1 MKRLAI
7 YIMVCVASMSLLS
20 CEDLTPEFYQNKP
33 VIEEVRYSNR
43 FHPNYTEMI
52 VTVTLDKNYG
62 SSIRADIGKFTNRT
76 LYASNIYNNI
86 YTCTINVFI
95 DDFDEVNYL
104 QGTAIYNNLDV
115 VIKSCDGT
123 NVTLA
128 TYTTGR
134 MAYTNKPSIKMTK
147 VTRDGRYLS
156 DDNYRYTTEYTGY
169 FVVSGTLFFKE
180 IYNYLIGNWSNPGKG
195 GSILPYDYSYYEE
208 GETLSHSTALIHP
221 PSLSE
226 TLYNQFRGLLRDNK
240 TEIIADK
247 TISLAGTGD
256 GWVTVSLVSSAVVP
270 YTRSGGGSKC
280 ECIAAPIKVEGDNA
294 PKVKCVY
301 TIDQTPIPLVPIK

>member
-1 MKRLAI
+1 
-7 YIMVCVASMSLLS
+7 
-20 CEDLTPEFYQNKP
+20 
-33 VIEEVRYSNR
+33 
-43 FHPNYTEMI
+43 MI

-76 LYASNIYNNI
+76 LSASNIYKNI

-95 DDFDEVNYL
+95 DDFDEVDYV
-104 QGTAIYNNLDV
+104 QGKGIYNNLDV
-115 VIKSCDGT
+115 VIKSRDGT

-134 MAYTNKPSIKMTK
+134 MVYTNKPSIKMTK

-180 IYNYLIGNWSNPGKG
+180 IYNYLIGDWSKPGKG
-195 GSILPYDYSYYEE
+195 GSILPYNYNNYEE
-208 GETLSHSTALIHP
+208 G
-221 PSLSE
+221 E